1 MTEEGMEVVGAV
13 PGRLGNRVA
22 GAALNEAPTSGR
34 VFTPGGSVAS
44 RFARVAMLLL
54 GVLALGAMPVS
65 AQQTSRIMG
74 QVTNTLTGEPV
85 ANAQVTVVGTQRGS
99 LTDARGNF
107 VITGVTPGTHQ
118 VEVRS
123 IGYRNAT
130 QQVSVAAGESS
141 RMTFQMTIAAVALDE
156 VVVTGQT
163 MGTARR
169 EIGTSSASI
178 NMAEMESA
186 PVTNMTQI
194 LQARAPGVTIM
205 PGGGN
210 AGSASRIVLRGPG
223 SLSQSIEPLIYVD
236 GVRIDNSSV
245 SGTGGGGGSW
255 SGIDDINPED
265 IERVEIIKGASAATM
280 FGSEASAGVIQI
292 FTKRGRGGPQRWDL
306 RTEYGFSQTP
316 REWWDVSVYR
326 DYFYDELVRT
336 GQQFMQRVGVSG
348 SVEGFSYNL
357 SGSYRK
363 DEGVLPSS
371 WQNLGS
377 FRANMTFTPSD
388 RLSLDV
394 NTGYTD
400 RSMRQPE
407 EGNNSWN
414 VAMNALRGGSRGTSR
429 APGDLFERELLRN
442 SSRFVAGVT
451 ANYSPM
457 RDFTHRLTL
466 GFDVVNWDNETFLP
480 FGGELSTVD
489 GSITSYRRG
498 ANTLNLDYAGSY
510 RFDITPNLRSTT
522 SFGLQH
528 FDKAIGA
535 GQASGT
541 RFAAPGMRTVGATA
555 NRGAWEARIWE
566 KSGGFYGEQQIGVND
581 LLFVTAGARF
591 DGHSAFGAEAGYA
604 VYPKIDAS
612 YVISSH
618 SWYPEQAG
626 SLRLRGAYG
635 TAGQQPGHFDSE
647 MTWAPVTV
655 LEGVPAVR
663 PGNLGNPALGPEVTH
678 EVEAGFDAGLFD
690 ERLGVEFSFYRQRNR
705 GALFNVR
712 YPASAG
718 FINTQLENVG
728 LLAND
733 GEELAV
739 RAALVQTPRLTWNV
753 RGSYATN
760 RNEVKDLGGGA
771 PIQLFWSQWIRE
783 GYPAGAMFEDR
794 FILVDGQ
801 AVLASEHYTVRDANG
816 NPVLDDF
823 LEVVREEG
831 WDYIGPAFPTRT
843 VTLGTD
849 LTVGRNLSFSVLGD
863 HKGGHFISSSTSR
876 WLNSTAGTVAP
887 GEPLYDPNDPSTA
900 QFAPGAPTGNLCR
913 EVVAAQAAG
922 ATPDPIWAASCAVD
936 WSVNRGNHIFAADNW
951 RLREVAM
958 TYRMPASLVQHV
970 GASRMTFSLAGRNLL
985 RWQKYPGTEAEAN
998 YNASGNLANQSY
1010 YDTPLPRQ
1018 VVAGVT
1024 VNF

>member
-1 MTEEGMEVVGAV
+1 M
-13 PGRLGNRVA
+13 RR
-22 GAALNEAPTSGR
+22 
-34 VFTPGGSVAS
+34 
-44 RFARVAMLLL
+44 L
-54 GVLALGAMPVS
+54 GVLVFSALFLATVPAA
-65 AQQTSRIMG
+65 AQETSRIMG
-74 QVTNTLTGEPV
+74 QAVNSLTGEPV
-85 ANAQVTVVGTQRGS
+85 ANAQVTIVGTQRGS

-118 VEVRS
+118 LQVRS
-123 IGYRNAT
+123 LGYRAAT
-130 QQVSVAAGESS
+130 QSVTVAAGQAARVTVELAIS
-141 RMTFQMTIAAVALDE
+141 AVALDE

-169 EIGTSSASI
+169 EIGTSIASI
-178 NMAEMESA
+178 NMADMETA

-194 LQARAPGVTIM
+194 LQARAPGVTVM

-236 GVRIDNSSV
+236 GVRIDNSKV

-255 SGIDDINPED
+255 TGLDDINPED

-292 FTKRGRGGPQRWDL
+292 FTKRGRGGPQRWDF
-306 RTEYGFSQTP
+306 RSEYGLSHTP

-326 DYFYDELVRT
+326 DYFYDQFVQT
-336 GQQFMQRVGVSG
+336 GRQSMNRLGVSG

-357 SGSYRK
+357 AGSYRK
-363 DEGVLPSS
+363 NEGVLPSS
-371 WQNLGS
+371 WENLGS

-394 NTGYTD
+394 NTGYTN

-414 VAMNALRGGSRGTSR
+414 LAMNALRGGSRGTSR
-429 APGDLFERELLRN
+429 GPELLSERELLRN
-442 SSRFVAGVT
+442 SSRFVAGVGV
-451 ANYSPM
+451 NYSPIA
-457 RDFTHRLTL
+457 DFTHRLTL
-466 GFDVVNWDNETFLP
+466 GFDVVNWDNETYLP

-489 GSITSYRRG
+489 GSIRSFRRG
-498 ANTLNLDYAGSY
+498 ANTLNIDYAGSY
-510 RFDITPNLRSTT
+510 RRDLTRTVRSTT
-522 SFGLQH
+522 SFGMQH
-528 FDKAIGA
+528 FDKAIGSNEA
-535 GQASGT
+535 RGT
-541 RFAAPGMRTVGATA
+541 RFAAPGMRTVTATA
-555 NRGAWEARIWE
+555 NRFAEETRIWE
-566 KSGGFYGEQQIGVND
+566 KSGGFYGEQQFGFHD

-591 DGHSAFGAEAGYA
+591 DGHSAFGEEAGYA
-604 VYPKIDAS
+604 IYPKIDAS

-618 SWYPEQAG
+618 DWWPTQVG
-626 SLRLRGAYG
+626 SLRLRAAYG

-663 PGNLGNPALGPEVTH
+663 PGNLGNPQLGPEITH
-678 EVEAGFDAGLFD
+678 EAEVGFEAGLLN
-690 ERLGVEFSFYRQRNR
+690 ERLGIEVSAYRQRVND
-705 GALFNVR
+705 ALFNVR

-718 FINTQLENVG
+718 FINTQLENVA

-733 GEELAV
+733 GAEVGV
-739 RAALVQTPRLTWNV
+739 RLALVQRRGLSWNV
-753 RGSYATN
+753 RSSYAAN
-760 RNEVKDLGGGA
+760 RNEVLDLGGGA

-794 FILVDGQ
+794 FIMVGGE

-823 LEVVREEG
+823 FEVVREDG

-843 VTLGTD
+843 VTIGSD
-849 LTVGRNLSFSVLGD
+849 LSIGRNLSFNVLAD
-863 HKGGHFISSSTSR
+863 HKGGHFVSSSTSR
-876 WLNSTAGTVAP
+876 WLNSNHGVVQQ
-887 GEPLYDPNDPSTA
+887 GEPLYNPDDPSTHMY
-900 QFAPGAPTGNLCR
+900 QPGSRTGNLCR
-913 EVVAAQAAG
+913 QVAEAQAAG
-922 ATPDPIWAASCAVD
+922 RTPDPIWAASCDVD
-936 WSVNRGNHIFAADNW
+936 WSVNRGNHIFPADNW
-951 RLREVAM
+951 RLREVSMA
-958 TYRMPASLVQHV
+958 YRVPETLTRHV
-970 GASRMTFSLAGRNLL
+970 SASRMTVSLAGRNLL

-998 YNASGNLANQSY
+998 YNAAGQLANQSY

-1018 VVAGVT
+1018 IIAGVT